1 MNMDTKDLRKTL
13 QTVLRRLP
21 EGEDDDLWAS
31 GLIDSLT
38 VVELVA
44 TLEDR
49 YGVQFAPEQ
58 LRKEN
63 FESLACIRRAIEA
76 AAAGGRR

>member
-1 MNMDTKDLRKTL
+1 MDTKDLRQTL
-13 QTVLRRLP
+13 RTVLPRLP
-21 EGEDDDLWAS
+21 EGEDDDLWAG

-44 TLEDR
+44 ALEDR
-49 YGVQFAPEQ
+49 YGVQFTPEQ

-63 FESLACIRRAIEA
+63 FESVARIRRTLE
-76 AAAGGRR
+76 AAGGGGRR